1 VYLDYRRFESRVIRC
16 QRYQQDHVSLV
27 KNKNARLG
35 VPLNNIMKPKIASY
49 SGLKKS
55 GRGVAFTL
63 IELLVVIAIIAI
75 LAAMLLPAL
84 SKAKDKAKRT
94 QCLNNLKQVTLAL
107 NMYAGDN
114 QDKLPSNEN
123 VGNWCWDM
131 PRAVGTRM
139 EEYGAKRKVW
149 YDPGTS
155 TRFTDDHNFIM
166 WDQFGQYRVLG
177 YAMTFPETIRVASTN
192 WNKRLSQVEPIQV
205 APFVYRKEAL
215 TERVLFACATISDFG
230 QNSTIPAV
238 KATYNFT
245 TIPGDGRIPAHMTPH
260 MRGRMPQ
267 GANLGMLDGHVEWRK
282 FDRMLPRTEPGSP
295 VFWW

>member
-1 VYLDYRRFESRVIRC
+1 
-16 QRYQQDHVSLV
+16 
-27 KNKNARLG
+27 
-35 VPLNNIMKPKIASY
+35 MKPKIASY
-49 SGLKKS
+49 SELKES

-114 QDKLPSNEN
+114 QDKLPSNAGT
-123 VGNWCWDM
+123 GNWSWDM
-131 PRAVGTRM
+131 QRPVGTRM
-139 EEYGAKRKVW
+139 EEYGAKWKVW

-155 TRFTDDHNFIM
+155 TRFSDSHNFIM
-166 WDQFGQYRVLG
+166 WDQFGGYRVLG
-177 YAMTFPETIRVASTN
+177 YAMTFPDTVRVASTN
-192 WNKRLSQVEPIQV
+192 WNRRLSQVDPILNT
-205 APFVYRKEAL
+205 ATFTYYKPPL

-230 QNSTIPAV
+230 QNNPAPAV
-238 KATYNFT
+238 RGTYNYT
-245 TIPGDGRIPAHMTPH
+245 SITGDGRIPAHMTPH
-260 MRGRMPQ
+260 LKGRTPE
-267 GANLGMLDGHVEWRK
+267 GGNLGMMDGHVEWRK
-282 FDRMLPRTEPGSP
+282 FDKMTPRTEPGSP